1 MKLFSFF
8 SSVLLKM
15 LSISTCKKPY
25 LLVNIMNL
33 YSEFFHKLHRLVLKI
48 FIHKLLF
55 LTLEVC
61 IYNYSLFC
69 ILVLIQFL
77 ILDVSKLFIVI
88 SDMLLSFLFFILL
101 WIASSDKLCDILL
114 ILHIYI
120 FDSLSYTLDFCSLYL
135 YSTII
140 TILVSLFLIVFNY

>member
-1 MKLFSFF
+1 
-8 SSVLLKM
+8 M
-15 LSISTCKKPY
+15 LSIFTCKKPY

-33 YSEFFHKLHRLVLKI
+33 YLEFFHKLHGLVLKI

-77 ILDVSKLFIVI
+77 ILDVFKLFIVI
-88 SDMLLSFLFFILL
+88 SDMLFSFLFFILL

-120 FDSLSYTLDFCSLYL
+120 FDSLSYALDFCSLYL

>member
-15 LSISTCKKPY
+15 LSISTCKKLY

-33 YSEFFHKLHRLVLKI
+33 YSEFFHGLVLKI

-61 IYNYSLFC
+61 IYNYLSFC

-77 ILDVSKLFIVI
+77 ILDIFKLFIVI
-88 SDMLLSFLFFILL
+88 SDMLFSFLFFILL
-101 WIASSDKLCDILL
+101 WIANSDKLCDILL
-114 ILHIYI
+114 ILYIYI
-120 FDSLSYTLDFCSLYL
+120 FDLLSYALDFCSLYL

-140 TILVSLFLIVFNY
+140 TILVSLFLIVSNY

>member
-1 MKLFSFF
+1 M
-8 SSVLLKM
+8 LLKM

-33 YSEFFHKLHRLVLKI
+33 YSKFFHKLHGLVLKI

-77 ILDVSKLFIVI
+77 ILDVFKLFIVI
-88 SDMLLSFLFFILL
+88 SDMLFSFLFFILL

-120 FDSLSYTLDFCSLYL
+120 FDSLSYALDFCSLYL